1 MRTTIDGAGR
11 LVIPKRIRDR
21 LQLVDGAEV
30 EVTEHDGR
38 IEIHPAAA
46 KVRIVET
53 EEGVVAQ
60 PLEDL
65 PALTDDI
72 VRATLDSVRR

>member
-1 MRTTIDGAGR
+1 M
-11 LVIPKRIRDR
+11 IPKRIRDR

-46 KVRIVET
+46 KVQIVET

>member
-46 KVRIVET
+46 KVQIVET